1 MELDLASK
9 TLFAE
14 FSETVRTRTAIETA
28 PAETKTFVKKKIK
41 GKDYWYEQRYEG
53 GQARQTYFG
62 PSNSD
67 NDKHVA
73 SARQAARKDKTM
85 LKKLLVIESRQAAM
99 LRKSGLPVL
108 DRRMALLLRHFS
120 EAGLIHRHGV
130 LVGTLAYVAYTGLLG
145 NIFDKSTLMTQD
157 IDIARDDRIKI
168 ATPPVDLKTLFSE
181 RGMECREVPS
191 FSKKALPSSYVT
203 SDGIRIDLL
212 VPLRGKVKEKVLMP
226 SVIGAGAT
234 ALRFLD
240 YLIEEPVEAILLAPS
255 SGVIVTVP
263 RPERFAIHKLIVAAY
278 RSSTGTIK
286 KDKDIRQASQL
297 IEFLAQDR
305 REELKGALHAAMR
318 GGKKW
323 EKAVRSS
330 LKLTSTDAQKA
341 LK

>member
-157 IDIARDDRIKI
+157 IDIARDD
-168 ATPPVDLKTLFSE
+168 
-181 RGMECREVPS
+181 
-191 FSKKALPSSYVT
+191 
-203 SDGIRIDLL
+203 
-212 VPLRGKVKEKVLMP
+212 
-226 SVIGAGAT
+226 
-234 ALRFLD
+234 
-240 YLIEEPVEAILLAPS
+240 
-255 SGVIVTVP
+255 
-263 RPERFAIHKLIVAAY
+263 
-278 RSSTGTIK
+278 
-286 KDKDIRQASQL
+286 
-297 IEFLAQDR
+297 
-305 REELKGALHAAMR
+305 
-318 GGKKW
+318 
-323 EKAVRSS
+323 
-330 LKLTSTDAQKA
+330 
-341 LK
+341 